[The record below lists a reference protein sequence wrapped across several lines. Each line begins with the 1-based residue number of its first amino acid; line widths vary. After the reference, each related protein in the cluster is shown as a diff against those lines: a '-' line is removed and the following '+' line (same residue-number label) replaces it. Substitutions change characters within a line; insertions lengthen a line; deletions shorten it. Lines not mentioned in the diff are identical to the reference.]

1 MKKMLNTLFL
11 TTHGL
16 ELHKEGESIQIVSE
30 EGKKNRIPIHAINN
44 IVCFG
49 QVNCTPQFMGFCGE
63 NGVSI
68 TFLSPNGKFLAKVQG
83 RTSGNVLLR
92 RHQYRLADNDVAC
105 SEIARNIVL
114 AKVANSRMILRRF
127 LREHPEHDEAKEI
140 GSSIQKLSGILANI
154 AAEKDIDAIRGK
166 EGEAARLYFEVF
178 DCFILHQKT
187 SFFLHTRSRRP
198 PLDNMN
204 ALLSFLYTIMVSSII
219 SAIES
224 VGLDPGV
231 GFLHKER
238 PGRPSLALDM
248 MEEFRSVIADRLALS
263 LVNRKQIAGKGFEC
277 TETGAVS
284 MDEDTRKEVISA
296 YQSRKQDI
304 IKHPFTKESV
314 PVGMVFFIQA
324 LLMARF
330 IRGDLDGYP
339 PFFWK

>member
-11 TTHGL
+11 TTQGL
-16 ELHKEGESIQIVSE
+16 ELHKEGESVQISDE
-30 EGKKNRIPIHAINN
+30 DGKKTRIPIHALNS

-68 TFLSPNGKFLAKVQG
+68 VFLSPNGKFLAKVQG

-92 RHQYRLADNDVAC
+92 RQQYRLADDDDSC
-105 SEIARNIVL
+105 SDIARNIVM
-114 AKVANSRMILRRF
+114 AKIANSRTILRRF
-127 LREHPEHDEAKEI
+127 LREHIDHTKAIEI
-140 GSSIQKLSGILANI
+140 GNTVKKLSVILDSLTV
-154 AAEKDIDAIRGK
+154 EKTIDGIRGK
-166 EGEAARLYFEVF
+166 EGEAAKLYFEIF
-178 DCFILHQKT
+178 DHLILHQKT

-204 ALLSFLYTIMVSSII
+204 ALLSFLYTVMVSSIV
-219 SAIES
+219 SAIET

-263 LVNRKQIAGKGFEC
+263 LINRKQVEGSGFET
-277 TETGAVS
+277 TETGAIS
-284 MDEDTRKEVISA
+284 MDDDTRKEVITA

-304 IKHPFTKESV
+304 LKHPFTKESV